1 MSTHQPDSTRDRQ
14 AAFLNASVNGETRRL
29 ERQLGRENA
38 PFGGWRNTAL
48 ATVAE
53 RERMNPYALDRLI
66 RNLPS

>member
-1 MSTHQPDSTRDRQ
+1 MDTHQPDPAQDHE

-29 ERQLGRENA
+29 DRQLGRENA

-48 ATVAE
+48 ATIAE

-66 RNLPS
+66 RDLPS